1 MATVDTVGR
10 WNPPDWAMPKKMRH
24 RRAAD
29 PRHAPG
35 RYRKACRKPS
45 QVKNANQ
52 GLRMVSTAMNASRPM
67 K

>member
-10 WNPPDWAMPKKMRH
+10 WNPPDWAMPKKIAT
-24 RRAAD
+24 AAQ
-29 PRHAPG
+29 PTHRHAPG
-35 RYRKACRKPS
+35 RNRKACRKPS

-52 GLRMVSTAMNASRPM
+52 GLRMVSMAMNASKPV